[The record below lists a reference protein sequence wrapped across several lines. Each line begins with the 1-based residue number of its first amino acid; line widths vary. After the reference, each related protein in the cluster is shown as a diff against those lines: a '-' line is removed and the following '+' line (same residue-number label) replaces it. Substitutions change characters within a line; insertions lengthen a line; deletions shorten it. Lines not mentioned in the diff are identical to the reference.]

1 MDEDEWETIFRVYDG
16 DNWDSHDDYLSQE
29 RTARYGDGD
38 DSQFRSWKLDQ
49 WNYMK
54 IKKVGI
60 YQVFFL
66 NFQLIF
72 WGLLDQCRHQTLSRH
87 RYSSTKFGARVKIR
101 IFSNII

>member
-66 NFQLIF
+66 IFNWFFGDFLINVVTKRCPIGIDTVARNSEHEWKYGYFQ
-72 WGLLDQCRHQTLSRH
+72 T
-87 RYSSTKFGARVKIR
+87 
-101 IFSNII
+101 